1 MALEDLKANKAPDN
15 QHKEL
20 PPKYSEDR
28 NDLVASETIPTAETN
43 YWPPEQCDDL
53 FPIICSIQEDKTL
66 DDAIFREEM
75 EKIFGP
81 VSRKVSPKISV
92 QSRHIHQLMELHKK
106 LEPDERSFVENWIIN
121 LRRYEKEQQG
131 KPFAYF
137 FHCNCG
143 DNKTF

>member
-1 MALEDLKANKAPDN
+1 MSLFKEEKLKV
-15 QHKEL
+15 E
-20 PPKYSEDR
+20 
-28 NDLVASETIPTAETN
+28 
-43 YWPPEQCDDL
+43 
-53 FPIICSIQEDKTL
+53 
-66 DDAIFREEM
+66 EEM

-106 LEPDERSFVENWIIN
+106 LEPDDRSFVENWIVN